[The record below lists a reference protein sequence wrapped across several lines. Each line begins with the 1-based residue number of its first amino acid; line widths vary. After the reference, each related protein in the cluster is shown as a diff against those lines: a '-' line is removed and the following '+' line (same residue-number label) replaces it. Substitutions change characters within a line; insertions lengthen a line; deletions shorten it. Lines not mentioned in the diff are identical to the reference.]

1 MSSSVATSTTTP
13 VATSTTTPVAT
24 STTTPVATSTT
35 TPVATTTTAPVA
47 TSTTAPVATTTTA
60 PVATTT
66 TAPVATSTT
75 TSVATN
81 TPVTT
86 ASIIDAPV
94 ALIKQI
100 IDLITLNDSKS
111 QNGLFEISNLI
122 NTNLVQLLST
132 PSTQLFTSPVAFN
145 GLQTLLNPNLNG
157 LQTLLN
163 PNLNGLQTLLNP
175 NLNGLQTL
183 LNPSQ
188 LPTIYTSLNSLV
200 LMLEKPELK
209 DKIKKL
215 NVDISVLLKF
225 FEENEEIRNFMDNLN
240 KLREI
245 VKVFKL

>member
-1 MSSSVATSTTTP
+1 VYKNIFSVYIYICLLQSQQIQSLQLQSLQLQSQSVQPVQSQSVQPVQPLQIQPLQLQSQSVQPVQSQSVQPVPSTP
-13 VATSTTTPVAT
+13 
-24 STTTPVATSTT
+24 
-35 TPVATTTTAPVA
+35 APA
-47 TSTTAPVATTTTA
+47 
-60 PVATTT
+60 
-66 TAPVATSTT
+66 
-75 TSVATN
+75 

-100 IDLITLNDSKS
+100 IDLITLNDGKS

-132 PSTQLFTSPVAFN
+132 PSTQFFTLPVAF
-145 GLQTLLNPNLNG
+145 
-157 LQTLLN
+157 
-163 PNLNGLQTLLNP
+163 NGLQTLLNP

-200 LMLEKPELK
+200 LILEQPELK

-225 FEENEEIRNFMDNLN
+225 FEENEEIRKFMDNLN

>member
-1 MSSSVATSTTTP
+1 MSSSVAANPITP
-13 VATSTTTPVAT
+13 APVTP
-24 STTTPVATSTT
+24 
-35 TPVATTTTAPVA
+35 APVA
-47 TSTTAPVATTTTA
+47 IGTTGPVAIGTTGPTTPA
-60 PVATTT
+60 PA
-66 TAPVATSTT
+66 
-75 TSVATN
+75 

-100 IDLITLNDSKS
+100 IDLITLNDGKS

-132 PSTQLFTSPVAFN
+132 PSTQFFTLPVAF
-145 GLQTLLNPNLNG
+145 
-157 LQTLLN
+157 
-163 PNLNGLQTLLNP
+163 NGLQTLLNP

-200 LMLEKPELK
+200 LILEQPELK

-225 FEENEEIRNFMDNLN
+225 FEENEEIRKFMDNLN

>member
-1 MSSSVATSTTTP
+1 
-13 VATSTTTPVAT
+13 
-24 STTTPVATSTT
+24 
-35 TPVATTTTAPVA
+35 
-47 TSTTAPVATTTTA
+47 
-60 PVATTT
+60 
-66 TAPVATSTT
+66 
-75 TSVATN
+75 
-81 TPVTT
+81 
-86 ASIIDAPV
+86 
-94 ALIKQI
+94 
-100 IDLITLNDSKS
+100 
-111 QNGLFEISNLI
+111 
-122 NTNLVQLLST
+122 LVQLLST

-145 GLQTLLNPNLNG
+145 D

-200 LMLEKPELK
+200 LMLEQPELK

>member
-1 MSSSVATSTTTP
+1 MSSSIATSTTTPVATSTTTPVATSTTTP

-35 TPVATTTTAPVA
+35 TPVATTP
-47 TSTTAPVATTTTA
+47 
-60 PVATTT
+60 
-66 TAPVATSTT
+66 
-75 TSVATN
+75 VATN

-100 IDLITLNDSKS
+100 IDLITLNDGKY
-111 QNGLFEISNLI
+111 QNGLFEISKLI

-132 PSTQLFTSPVAFN
+132 PSTQLFTSPAAFN

-175 NLNGLQTL
+175 
-183 LNPSQ
+183 SQ
-188 LPTIYTSLNSLV
+188 PPTIYTSLNSLV
-200 LMLEKPELK
+200 LMLEQPELK

-215 NVDISVLLKF
+215 NLDISVLLKF
-225 FEENEEIRNFMDNLN
+225 FEENEEIKKFMDNLN

-245 VKVFKL
+245 VNVFKL

>member
-1 MSSSVATSTTTP
+1 MSSSVAANPITP
-13 VATSTTTPVAT
+13 
-24 STTTPVATSTT
+24 
-35 TPVATTTTAPVA
+35 APVA
-47 TSTTAPVATTTTA
+47 IGTTSPVAITPAPVAITPA
-60 PVATTT
+60 PVAIGTTG
-66 TAPVATSTT
+66 PVAIGTT
-75 TSVATN
+75 GPVAIGTTGPVAIGTTGPTTLDPTTPAPA

-100 IDLITLNDSKS
+100 IDLITLNDGKS

-132 PSTQLFTSPVAFN
+132 PSTQFFTLPVAF
-145 GLQTLLNPNLNG
+145 
-157 LQTLLN
+157 
-163 PNLNGLQTLLNP
+163 NGLQTLLNP

-188 LPTIYTSLNSLV
+188 LPTIYTSLNSLI
-200 LMLEKPELK
+200 LMLEQPELK

-225 FEENEEIRNFMDNLN
+225 FEENEEIRKFMDNLN

>member
-1 MSSSVATSTTTP
+1 MSSSVAASTTTP
-13 VATSTTTPVAT
+13 APTAPA
-24 STTTPVATSTT
+24 P
-35 TPVATTTTAPVA
+35 TAPVA
-47 TSTTAPVATTTTA
+47 IGTTAPTTPAPTTPA
-60 PVATTT
+60 PTTPAPT
-66 TAPVATSTT
+66 TPAPTT
-75 TSVATN
+75 PAPTTPAPTTPAPTTPA

-100 IDLITLNDSKS
+100 IDLITLNDGKS

-175 NLNGLQTL
+175 
-183 LNPSQ
+183 SQ

-200 LMLEKPELK
+200 LMLEQPELK